1 MSMIKSISPFVRA
14 LVSSHKKLVG
24 LGIGLLFLIG
34 ISGATLVAHAQWYP
48 GTGSG
53 ITSIT
58 YDGSCLTDINGGAGT
73 LVTSF
78 NSDGSPSNFYTT
90 PNQYCEMYKSYYIDM
105 CKGCGEEGPIEKEVW
120 RYYNSPYVAVDNTVY
135 GTGSS
140 EYDTNTSF
148 SSTPGPTAAIS
159 ASPSSITSGNGSVLS
174 WSSTNATSCTGDS
187 AGTGYGSI
195 AASGS
200 STVYPTSSTTYT
212 ITCTGAGGTTA
223 PVSATVTVTAPP
235 PLPDLISTTAPV
247 GSTAT
252 VGTPVTFTGG
262 TITNQGTATATN
274 FPNILQFV
282 NQAGTVQ
289 TGIVAASPSSMTLAV
304 NASAAAT
311 GTYTFPSAGTYY
323 ARFCANYNT
332 TPANVIT
339 ESTYSNNCGPI
350 SGAITVSATGRPD
363 ITAAQGA
370 GVIDP
375 VNTPITLTSLVS
387 DFSSFAA
394 SSNFHNIVEI
404 CNKVDCSGSI
414 SVTLAGNDISS
425 LAVNA
430 SKRVSASYTPTT
442 LGTLY
447 YQICGNLNTSWAN
460 TITESNYGNN
470 CGGWATL
477 TVGTPI
483 TASCSVSPTTVQAGS
498 PVTWT
503 ASASGGS
510 GSLTY
515 TWGGS
520 VTGTGTSVPQTYNT
534 AGTYSGTV
542 TVTDAGSDT
551 SGPVTCTTG
560 GGGSPGGGANTTV
573 YSCIPALSAAPSTV
587 NAGGQS
593 TLTWSENALC
603 ASSCLFSDGHP
614 AGLSGTYQVTPPTP
628 PSGNTDTYSV
638 TCGVPANTNQTII
651 TVNVATAT
659 ISANPN
665 RVASGGTTAL
675 TWSASPNILTAC
687 TITRNGVDMG
697 ATFDTLSGTSV
708 SDPIHITTQTV
719 YKFSCTGPQNATASA
734 TAIVNVLPAFTEF

>member
-1 MSMIKSISPFVRA
+1 MATTAHADYSPSQV
-14 LVSSHKKLVG
+14 
-24 LGIGLLFLIG
+24 
-34 ISGATLVAHAQWYP
+34 GATYTGDYYLCSLAGATVVQTPNASLAAPPAGFYANPTSYCYDEADWFINVGGNQDDTSRSRWIQYAGVAPAPVVATRSGGYVYADADTFFIQP
-48 GTGSG
+48 ACVANQGAACSSAANSCSMTNAGTVQC
-53 ITSIT
+53 
-58 YDGSCLTDINGGAGT
+58 DGSCSA
-73 LVTSF
+73 VT
-78 NSDGSPSNFYTT
+78 PSNSL
-90 PNQYCEMYKSYYIDM
+90 C
-105 CKGCGEEGPIEKEVW
+105 
-120 RYYNSPYVAVDNTVY
+120 
-135 GTGSS
+135 
-140 EYDTNTSF
+140 
-148 SSTPGPTAAIS
+148 PTA
-159 ASPSSITSGNGSVLS
+159 
-174 WSSTNATSCTGDS
+174 
-187 AGTGYGSI
+187 
-195 AASGS
+195 
-200 STVYPTSSTTYT
+200 
-212 ITCTGAGGTTA
+212 
-223 PVSATVTVTAPP
+223 
-235 PLPDLISTTAPV
+235 LPDLTSTAAPV

-252 VGTPVTFTGG
+252 VGTPMTFTGG
-262 TITNQGTATATN
+262 VIKNIGTATATS

-304 NASAAAT
+304 NASASAT
-311 GTYTFPSAGTYY
+311 GTYTFPSGGTYY

-332 TPANVIT
+332 TPTNVIT
-339 ESTYSNNCGPI
+339 ESNYGNNCGPI
-350 SGAITVSATGRPD
+350 SGAITVSGPAAPD
-363 ITAAQGA
+363 ITAAKGA
-370 GVIDP
+370 TVTDP
-375 VNTPITLTSLVS
+375 INTPIILTSLVS
-387 DFSSFAA
+387 NIGTGAA
-394 SSNFHNIVEI
+394 SSNFHNIVEV

-414 SVTLAGNDISS
+414 SVTLAGNDIAS

-430 SKRVSASYTPTT
+430 SKSVSASYTPTT

-447 YQICGNLNTSWAN
+447 YQICGNLNTGWAN
-460 TITESNYGNN
+460 TISESNTGNN

-520 VTGTGTSVPQTYNT
+520 VTGTGTSVQQTYNT
-534 AGTYSGTV
+534 AGTYSGTI

-551 SGPVTCTTG
+551 SGPVTCTSG

-587 NAGGQS
+587 NAGSQS
-593 TLTWSENALC
+593 TLTWSENTLC

-675 TWSASPNILTAC
+675 TWSASPSILTAC

-697 ATFDTLSGTSV
+697 VTFDKLSGTSV
-708 SDPIHITTQTV
+708 SDPTHITTQTV
-719 YKFSCTGPQNATASA
+719 YKLSCTGPQNATASA